1 MATPNDNANQTGG
14 ATRRG
19 GVRHSSSSGRW
30 SYSYSPQEACDGNQ
44 AKPLAKK
51 PAARDAGAKALY
63 GSAVGQR
70 AGGVAFI
77 VAGVVV
83 AVPVL
88 VLGAVAAFANLTGA
102 LALTAAGALGCAA
115 LAFAGARKLRLA
127 ASFDRYRTVIGDR
140 QACSIGELASG
151 SATRAG
157 KVRANVKAMISK
169 GLFKQGS
176 FNETN
181 DMLFI
186 TREAADEHRLAGEAS
201 RRQQEQRAL
210 ADSVKPAADDTAN
223 ERITP
228 AAQHVLDQGE
238 AYVAA
243 IREARDGVAN
253 EGVSRKIGEI
263 EHLVRAILDAAA
275 ASPEVIGDLDQLM
288 NYYLPTTVKL
298 LDSYRELEQQ
308 PVQTEATR
316 ASQHKI
322 AGALDSL
329 STAFE
334 KLLDSLFHDKAID
347 VTSDIA
353 VLETMLAQDG
363 LAENPFEKRSAAPR
377 ADASST

>member
-14 ATRRG
+14 TTRRG

-51 PAARDAGAKALY
+51 TAARDAGAKALY

-127 ASFDRYRTVIGDR
+127 AAFDRYRTVIGGR
-140 QACSIGELASG
+140 QACSIGELASL

-176 FNETN
+176 FDDAN

-186 TREAADEHRLAGEAS
+186 TREAADEHRLAGETS
-201 RRQQEQRAL
+201 ERQRRQRAL
-210 ADSVKPAADDTAN
+210 ADSVKPAAGDAG
-223 ERITP
+223 ERIAP
-228 AAQHVLDQGE
+228 EAQHVLDQGE
-238 AYVAA
+238 AYIAA
-243 IREARDGVAN
+243 IREARNGIAN
-253 EGVSRKIGEI
+253 EGASRKAGEI

-275 ASPEVIGDLDQLM
+275 ANPEVIGELDQLM
-288 NYYLPTTVKL
+288 DYYLPTTVKL

-308 PVQTEATR
+308 PVQTDATR
-316 ASQHKI
+316 TSQHKI

-363 LAENPFEKRSAAPR
+363 LTENPFEKISAAPR

>member
-14 ATRRG
+14 TTRRG

-51 PAARDAGAKALY
+51 PERDAGAKALY

-127 ASFDRYRTVIGDR
+127 SSFDRYRTVIGDR
-140 QACSIGELASG
+140 QACSIGDLASG

-176 FNETN
+176 FDEAN

-210 ADSVKPAADDTAN
+210 ADSVSPAADAAS
-223 ERITP
+223 ERIAP
-228 AAQHVLDQGE
+228 EAQRVLDQGE

-263 EHLVRAILDAAA
+263 EHLVRAILDAATA
-275 ASPEVIGDLDQLM
+275 NPEIIGDLDQLM
-288 NYYLPTTVKL
+288 GYYLPTTVKL